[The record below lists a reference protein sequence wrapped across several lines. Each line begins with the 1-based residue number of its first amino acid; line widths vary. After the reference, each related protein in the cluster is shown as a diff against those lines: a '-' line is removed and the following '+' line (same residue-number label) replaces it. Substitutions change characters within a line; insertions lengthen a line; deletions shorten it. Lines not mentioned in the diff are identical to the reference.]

1 MSTPCSTAGK
11 TPKPPAP
18 RCSLASARTA
28 SAPASP
34 RARSCCSPTICGA
47 TRSIAL
53 PISARSRPVPA
64 KSSPTEPAVN
74 DTELLARVIWGEA
87 RGEGE
92 AGMAAVA
99 SVIMN
104 RVRRPG
110 WWGNSL
116 RSVCTCP
123 WQFSCLN
130 PGDPNRAK
138 LYAVTAADP
147 IFATAL
153 AIAQRA
159 VAGDPADPTRGAT
172 HYYAADTKQP
182 SWALGRV
189 PTARIGRHLFY
200 RLDRSTAAD

>member
-1 MSTPCSTAGK
+1 MD
-11 TPKPPAP
+11 
-18 RCSLASARTA
+18 
-28 SAPASP
+28 
-34 RARSCCSPTICGA
+34 
-47 TRSIAL
+47 
-53 PISARSRPVPA
+53 
-64 KSSPTEPAVN
+64 

-92 AGMAAVA
+92 AGMSAVA

-110 WWGNSL
+110 WWGDSL

-130 PGDPNRAK
+130 ADDPNRAK
-138 LYAVTAADP
+138 LYAVTEADKS
-147 IFATAL
+147 FGAAL
-153 AIAQRA
+153 AIAQRV
-159 VAGDPADPTRGAT
+159 VAGELSDPTRGAT
-172 HYYAADTKQP
+172 HYYAAGTKQP
-182 SWALGRV
+182 SWAQGRV